1 MTDYVSFTT
10 AGQLFGLPIEHV
22 QDVFTLANMT
32 RVPLA
37 GREIAGVLNLRGRI
51 VTVIDLA
58 SRLQLDGSRD
68 AHMVVGIGRGAESFG
83 ILVDRVG
90 EVRPVRR
97 GPRADPGQSRPY
109 IDCRRNGGIP
119 PRQQDSC
126 GARRRSHPGFSIMKP
141 FDKDIVEEKFQ
152 EIGSDLM
159 PRSALLRSRPAAAV
173 IRDSDR
179 DAA

>member
-22 QDVFTLANMT
+22 QDVFMLANMT

-58 SRLQLDGSRD
+58 SRLGLDKPSD
-68 AHMVVGIGRGAESFG
+68 AAAHMVIGIERGSESFG

-90 EVRPVRR
+90 EVL
-97 GPRADPGQSRPY
+97 SL
-109 IDCRRNGGIP
+109 
-119 PRQQDSC
+119 S
-126 GARRRSHPGFSIMKP
+126 
-141 FDKDIVEEKFQ
+141 
-152 EIGSDLM
+152 
-159 PRSALLRSRPAAAV
+159 
-173 IRDSDR
+173 DSDR
-179 DAA
+179 EPTPINLDRALDAVATGVFRLDNKILVALDADRTIDFPTSDPPPRDRAAGKRRIVAPNPAIASSQ

>member
-22 QDVFTLANMT
+22 QDVFMLANIT

-58 SRLQLDGSRD
+58 NRLQLDGSRE
-68 AHMVVGIGRGAESFG
+68 AHMVIGIDRGSESFG

-90 EVRPVRR
+90 EVLPLSDGDREPNPINLDPTLDAIATGVSGLTRNFLSRSTPTAPWISRLPIRCHAMRR
-97 GPRADPGQSRPY
+97 ANAEQ
-109 IDCRRNGGIP
+109 
-119 PRQQDSC
+119 
-126 GARRRSHPGFSIMKP
+126 
-141 FDKDIVEEKFQ
+141 
-152 EIGSDLM
+152 
-159 PRSALLRSRPAAAV
+159 LLRTLR
-173 IRDSDR
+173 
-179 DAA
+179 